1 MIRPVGTV
9 ALAFVSAALVV
20 SADTSRSEPLARE
33 LATAMQQR
41 KLDAFA
47 AKNPD
52 SPNAYVA
59 ALLFPDIQLLVVA
72 GEPLSSALTQQ
83 QLDQKD
89 YMDVYGTLQ
98 QSVVPNTK
106 VFFQDL
112 KADGIHE
119 KSNMVDVLYEHV
131 GSQTVFDGEPA
142 KHHLTD
148 AQYSQKFA
156 AADAQYS
163 RLLSILLDS
172 LKQDATKVAIK
183 PQ

>member
-1 MIRPVGTV
+1 MLRV
-9 ALAFVSAALVV
+9 ATIAIAVVTSTFGLSAQ
-20 SADTSRSEPLARE
+20 SSRSEPLARE

-52 SPNAYVA
+52 APNSYVA
-59 ALLFPDIQLLVVA
+59 ASLFPTVQLLVVA
-72 GEPLSSALTQQ
+72 GEPISPETAQQ
-83 QLDQKD
+83 QLDQKR

-112 KADGIHE
+112 KADGLHA
-119 KSNMVDVLYEHV
+119 KSDAVDVLYERV
-131 GSQTVFDGEPA
+131 ANQTIFDGEPS

-148 AQYSQKFA
+148 AQYAQRFS
-156 AADAQYS
+156 AADTQYS
-163 RLLSILLDS
+163 RLLSVLLDR
-172 LKQDATKVAIK
+172 LKRQAVNAAAKR
-183 PQ
+183 